1 MLKTSLAVI
10 FGALISTGAM
20 AVPDQP
26 SQWEKCAG
34 VSKAGKTKCG
44 SLDGSHKCGGQAKF
58 DNLDTEW
65 IYVPKGTCDRITGGK
80 VVKVVPAK

>member
-1 MLKTSLAVI
+1 MIKSSIAIL
-10 FGALISTGAM
+10 FGTFISTMAV

-26 SQWEKCAG
+26 TEWEKCAG
-34 VSKAGKTKCG
+34 VSKAGKNKCG

-65 IYVPKGTCDRITGGK
+65 IYVAKGTCERITGGK
-80 VVKVVPAK
+80 VVKIVPAK